1 MEGLGINPG
10 YLIVQSAAL
19 IILVILMKGYA
30 YGPIMRVLEERQQR
44 IAKGLEDA
52 RQAAIAREN
61 ADAEA
66 KKVLDAARA
75 EASQI
80 RADAAVEAEK
90 TASGIVAK
98 ANDDAKKIVAQASED
113 ATEERDRILANLR
126 SQVAAISIAA
136 ANKLVGETLDDKRQ
150 HAIIADFF
158 AKVPAEVASMSGD
171 VATVTSALPLDDKE
185 QAQVKKA
192 LNVKEVN
199 FKVDPNILGGL
210 VIRVG
215 DRVVDDSVATQM
227 GELRESLLG

>member
-1 MEGLGINPG
+1 MEGLGINLG
-10 YLIVQSAAL
+10 YLIVQVGAL
-19 IILVILMKGYA
+19 IVLVLLMKAFA
-30 YGPIMRVLEERQQR
+30 YDPIIRMLEERQQR

-66 KKVLDAARA
+66 KKVLEAARA
-75 EASQI
+75 EAAQM

-90 TASGIVAK
+90 TAEGIVAK
-98 ANDDAKKIVAQASED
+98 ANEDAKKIVADAAED
-113 ATEERDRILANLR
+113 ATEERDRILADLR

-136 ANKLVGETLDDKRQ
+136 ANKLVGETLDEKRQ

-158 AKVPAEVASMSGD
+158 AHVPAEVSSMSGKM
-171 VATVTSALPLDDKE
+171 AEVTSALPLDEKE
-185 QAQVKKA
+185 QDKVKKS
-192 LNVKEVN
+192 LNVDEVL
-199 FKVDPNILGGL
+199 FKVNPNILGGL

-215 DRVVDDSVATQM
+215 DQVVDDSVSSQM

>member
-1 MEGLGINPG
+1 MEGLGINLG
-10 YLIVQSAAL
+10 YLIVQALAL
-19 IILVILMKGYA
+19 ILLVVLMKGYA

-66 KKVLDAARA
+66 KKVLEAARA
-75 EASQI
+75 EAAQMRS
-80 RADAAVEAEK
+80 DAAVEAEK

-98 ANDDAKKIVAQASED
+98 AKEDAKKIVADAADD

-136 ANKLVGETLDDKRQ
+136 ANKLVGETLDEKRQ
-150 HAIIADFF
+150 RAIIADFF
-158 AKVPAEVASMSGD
+158 AQVPAEVSDMSGD
-171 VATVTSALPLDDKE
+171 VAEVTSALPLDNKE
-185 QAQVKKA
+185 QAQVKKS
-192 LNVKEVN
+192 LNVKEIN
-199 FKVDPNILGGL
+199 FRVDPNILGGL

-215 DRVVDDSVATQM
+215 DRVIDDSVASQM
-227 GELRESLLG
+227 GEMRESLLG

>member
-1 MEGLGINPG
+1 MEGLGINLG
-10 YLIVQSAAL
+10 YLIVQVGAFVV
-19 IILVILMKGYA
+19 LVLLMKAFA
-30 YGPIMRVLEERQQR
+30 YDPIIRMLEERQQR

-66 KKVLDAARA
+66 KKVLEQARSEAA
-75 EASQI
+75 QI
-80 RADAAVEAEK
+80 RSDATVEAEK

-98 ANDDAKKIVAQASED
+98 ANEDAKKIAAEAAES

-136 ANKLVGETLDDKRQ
+136 ANKLVGETLDEKRQ

-158 AKVPAEVASMSGD
+158 AQVPDEVSGMSGD
-171 VATVTSALPLDDKE
+171 TAEVTSALPLDKKE
-185 QAQVKKA
+185 KAQVEKS

-215 DRVVDDSVATQM
+215 DRVIDDSVANQM
-227 GELRESLLG
+227 GEMRESLLG

>member
-1 MEGLGINPG
+1 MEGLGINLG
-10 YLIVQSAAL
+10 YLIVQAGAL

-61 ADAEA
+61 ADVEA

-75 EASQI
+75 EAAQVRSE
-80 RADAAVEAEK
+80 ATVEAEK

-98 ANDDAKKIVAQASED
+98 AHEDAKKIVAVAADD
-113 ATEERDRILANLR
+113 ATEERDRILADLR

-136 ANKLVGETLDDKRQ
+136 ANKLVGETLDEKRQ

-158 AKVPAEVASMSGD
+158 AQVPKEVSAMSGD
-171 VATVTSALPLDDKE
+171 VAEVTSALPLDDKE
-185 QAQVKKA
+185 QAKVKKS
-192 LNVKEVN
+192 LNAGEVK
-199 FKVDPNILGGL
+199 FKVDPTILGGL
-210 VIRVG
+210 IIRIG
-215 DRVVDDSVATQM
+215 DQVVDDSVSNQM
-227 GELRESLLG
+227 SELRESLLS

>member
-1 MEGLGINPG
+1 MEGLGINLG
-10 YLIVQSAAL
+10 YLIVQSLAL
-19 IILVILMKGYA
+19 IILVVLMKAYA

-66 KKVLDAARA
+66 KKVLEVARA
-75 EASQI
+75 EAAQM

-98 ANDDAKKIVAQASED
+98 ANEDAKKIVADAADD

-126 SQVAAISIAA
+126 SQVAAISVAA
-136 ANKLVGETLDDKRQ
+136 ANKLVGESLDEKRQ
-150 HAIIADFF
+150 RAIIADFF
-158 AKVPAEVASMSGD
+158 AKVPAEVSGLSGD
-171 VATVTSALPLDDKE
+171 VAEVTSALPLDDKE
-185 QAQVKKA
+185 QSKIRKS
-192 LNVKEVN
+192 LNVKEVT

-215 DRVVDDSVATQM
+215 DQVVDDSVSNQM
-227 GELRESLLG
+227 GELRESLLA

>member
-1 MEGLGINPG
+1 MQIRKWANP
-10 YLIVQSAAL
+10 
-19 IILVILMKGYA
+19 
-30 YGPIMRVLEERQQR
+30 
-44 IAKGLEDA
+44 
-52 RQAAIAREN
+52 AIGADDN
-61 ADAEA
+61 NAADAG
-66 KKVLDAARA
+66 KRL
-75 EASQI
+75 
-80 RADAAVEAEK
+80 
-90 TASGIVAK
+90 
-98 ANDDAKKIVAQASED
+98 NY
-113 ATEERDRILANLR
+113 RILANLR

-158 AKVPAEVASMSGD
+158 AKVPAEIASMSGD
-171 VATVTSALPLDDKE
+171 VANVTSALPLDDKE

-227 GELRESLLG
+227 GELRESLLS

>member
-1 MEGLGINPG
+1 MEGLGINLG
-10 YLIVQSAAL
+10 YLIVQVGAFVVL
-19 IILVILMKGYA
+19 ILLMKAFA
-30 YGPIMRVLEERQQR
+30 YDPIIRMLEERQQR

-66 KKVLDAARA
+66 KKVLEQARNEAA
-75 EASQI
+75 QI
-80 RADAAVEAEK
+80 RSDATVEAEK

-98 ANDDAKKIVAQASED
+98 ANEDAKKIVAEAAED

-136 ANKLVGETLDDKRQ
+136 ANKLVGETLDEKRQ

-158 AKVPAEVASMSGD
+158 AQVPDEVSGMSGD
-171 VATVTSALPLDDKE
+171 TAEVTSALPLNEKE
-185 QAQVKKA
+185 KAQVQKA
-192 LNVKEVN
+192 LNVKEVKFRVN
-199 FKVDPNILGGL
+199 PNILGGL

-215 DRVVDDSVATQM
+215 DRVIDDSVANQM

>member
-10 YLIVQSAAL
+10 YLIVQIAAL

-30 YGPIMRVLEERQQR
+30 YGPIIRVLEERQQR

-61 ADAEA
+61 ADADA
-66 KKVLDAARA
+66 KKILEAARA

-90 TASGIVAK
+90 TASGILAK
-98 ANDDAKKIVAQASED
+98 ASEDAKKLVASAGDD

-136 ANKLVGETLDDKRQ
+136 ANKLVSETLDEKRQ

-158 AKVPAEVASMSGD
+158 AKVPAEVSSMSGD
-171 VATVTSALPLDDKE
+171 VADVTSALPLDDKE
-185 QAQVKKA
+185 QAQVKKS
-192 LNVKEVN
+192 LNVKKVA

-215 DRVVDDSVATQM
+215 DRVIDDSIATQM
-227 GELRESLLG
+227 GELRESLLS